1 MKKTKVHVIPHTHWD
16 REWYFT
22 SSRSTVYLVKH
33 LSEVLDALESNEG
46 FNYYLMDAQTSLIE
60 DYLKYRPEDEARIKA
75 LVKAKRLMT
84 GPWYTQTDQLVISQE
99 SVTRN
104 LLYGTRYAKELGHS
118 MEIGYVPDA
127 FGQGGNM
134 PQIYKNFGINR
145 FLFWRG
151 VADNRLKQT
160 EFTWEGDDGTQM
172 LSNQIPFGYYHG
184 GNIPED
190 VEDIESYVEDFI
202 GRLEAK
208 ASTKHVYFP
217 NGLDQAPLRKNLPE
231 IINTFNELDK
241 KREYVL
247 HSPETFFDE
256 LEKDVSDL
264 PVIKGELTEGKH
276 SRLHKSI
283 FSTRADLKQSNNEI
297 ENFLANVLE
306 PILSISYSLGNPYPH
321 RELEEIWKLM
331 FENAAHDSIGGCNS
345 DTTNRDVGYRYKL
358 ADEKSKNLLDLH
370 MRLVSERIPYQHDL
384 NFTLFNPLP
393 YKRSGVV
400 KVALYVPE
408 ENFSIKDY
416 NGNTIP
422 YSIEKKVELTDY
434 VLKQTIHLN
443 PSKKIYTPN
452 KVFLAEMLLYV
463 TNVNGLGYDSF
474 YLDLSDNEE
483 QQTTNVTSK
492 KQIENEFFEISLA
505 ENNSLT
511 ITDKLSKKTY
521 RDQMI
526 FVENGDDGDSYNYS
540 PPREDLLVYSTDAE
554 CVQVEYVASE
564 VEEHLEFT
572 LKMNV
577 PYNLEERAKQNADR
591 EFVLKAKV
599 ALRKDE
605 ELIRVE
611 VEMDNQVLSHRLCV
625 QFNTEIASKF
635 STADQLFGTVTR
647 PVYLPEMEVWEEE
660 KWEEAPISIEP
671 MQSFVSLHHSS
682 SVATVFTEGVRE
694 YEIVGDSFDTIQL
707 TLFRTFSHMGKTDLQ
722 YRPGRAS
729 GETIVETPDAQLLG
743 NLKATFAYSIKNQ
756 TTFDEAEIAR
766 VAKEYLSPIAYY
778 QFSDFLNGR
787 MIYVYRDEEKTNERS
802 YSLFQMEDMNS
813 VISAIKKA
821 EDSDNYIVRVFN
833 PFTEKDSTIDET
845 LKERGQFVMLD
856 ETTQAENVNTL
867 KPYQFST
874 ILIGQ

>member
-1 MKKTKVHVIPHTHWD
+1 M
-16 REWYFT
+16 
-22 SSRSTVYLVKH
+22 
-33 LSEVLDALESNEG
+33 
-46 FNYYLMDAQTSLIE
+46 
-60 DYLKYRPEDEARIKA
+60 
-75 LVKAKRLMT
+75 
-84 GPWYTQTDQLVISQE
+84 
-99 SVTRN
+99 
-104 LLYGTRYAKELGHS
+104 
-118 MEIGYVPDA
+118 
-127 FGQGGNM
+127 
-134 PQIYKNFGINR
+134 
-145 FLFWRG
+145 
-151 VADNRLKQT
+151 
-160 EFTWEGDDGTQM
+160 
-172 LSNQIPFGYYHG
+172 
-184 GNIPED
+184 
-190 VEDIESYVEDFI
+190 
-202 GRLEAK
+202 
-208 ASTKHVYFP
+208 
-217 NGLDQAPLRKNLPE
+217 
-231 IINTFNELDK
+231 
-241 KREYVL
+241 
-247 HSPETFFDE
+247 
-256 LEKDVSDL
+256 
-264 PVIKGELTEGKH
+264 
-276 SRLHKSI
+276 
-283 FSTRADLKQSNNEI
+283 
-297 ENFLANVLE
+297 LE

-408 ENFSIKDY
+408 ENFSVKDY

-452 KVFLAEMLLYV
+452 KVFLAEILLYV

-474 YLDLSDNEE
+474 YLDLADSVE
-483 QQTTNVTSK
+483 QQTTKVSSK

-505 ENNSLT
+505 ENNTLT

-707 TLFRTFSHMGKTDLQ
+707 TLFRTFSHMGKTDLL

-743 NLKATFAYSIKNQ
+743 NLRATFAYSIKNQ

-813 VISAIKKA
+813 VISTIKKA

-833 PFTEKDSTIDET
+833 PYTEKDSTIDET
-845 LKERGQFVMLD
+845 LKDRGQFVMLD